1 MSHLSRIRTKMV
13 EKEFLL
19 KALEEAGYQ
28 HETGSGL
35 KVKSYDG
42 EQVDVDVKIRGKF
55 FSSAIGFQKKE
66 QGYECVADWWGVR
79 GISQKDFLQKIK
91 QRYAYHAALSKL
103 EAQGFSLVSEELE
116 EGKRIHLK
124 LRRAA

>member
-1 MSHLSRIRTKMV
+1 MSHLSRIKTTMV

-19 KALEEAGYQ
+19 KALEESGYSC
-28 HETGSGL
+28 ETGSNL
-35 KVKSYDG
+35 SVKSYDG
-42 EQVDVDVKIRGKF
+42 ERVNVDIKIRGKL

-66 QGYECVADWWGVR
+66 NGYECVADWWGVR
-79 GISQKDFLQKIK
+79 GISKKDFLQKVK
-91 QRYAYHAALSKL
+91 QRYAYHAALTKL
-103 EAQGFSLVSEELE
+103 EAQGFSLVSEDLE